1 MTKIEVP
8 ADHPRKASLDIR
20 EKIIE
25 GHEKNIVATAGLLAH
40 GRGEAFD
47 YLIGEVTNTEAM
59 DACRAAV
66 AAMLLAKHPVISVN
80 GNACALVPDDL
91 VELSELTNA
100 RLEINLFYYRPE
112 REDAILQALLTA
124 GAKEVLGT
132 HNRPSETIPE
142 LSSNRRKVDSE
153 GIAKADVVLVPLE
166 DGDRTEALKAIEKFV
181 ITIDLNPMSRTAVYS
196 DITIVDNIVR
206 ATPLMVQYAREMKEW
221 HREKLDALVASFDNR
236 KNLNQEVALMR
247 DHLRHQIDVTYKE
260 DEP

>member
-47 YLIGEVTNTEAM
+47 YLIGEVTNAEAM
-59 DACRAAV
+59 EACRAAA
-66 AAMLLAKHPVISVN
+66 AAMLIAKHPVISVN
-80 GNACALVPDDL
+80 GNACALVPDDI

-100 RLEINLFYYRPE
+100 PLEINLFYYTPE

-166 DGDRTEALKAIEKFV
+166 DGDRTEALKTIEKFV

-206 ATPLMVQYAREMKEW
+206 AAPLLVQYAREMKEW
-221 HREKLDALVASFDNR
+221 PREKLDALVASFDNR
-236 KNLNQEVALMR
+236 KNLNREVTLMR
-247 DHLRHQIDVTYKE
+247 DHLRHQIDATYKE